1 MERYRLVMRYFLF
14 SDVHSNID
22 QLERFFHATVECL
35 DPEDRYV
42 CLGDLVHNG
51 GQYDDVRCIEMARQ
65 YKAQLV
71 KGNHDI
77 AVAAL
82 IEDDPIIAKL
92 FANTEDV
99 KYLTE
104 APKTM
109 TEDRHIFAHTLTGR
123 RLKAAEDSEAEF
135 REMDEI
141 NPQAAALFLGHSH
154 NRFKS
159 FRKDGGVI
167 RKIEADRINVFD
179 GAKHIVSAGTLGEYG
194 SEHSYL
200 IFDAGT
206 GIVERFRL

>member
-1 MERYRLVMRYFLF
+1 MRYFLF
-14 SDVHSNID
+14 SDVHGNID

-35 DPEDRYV
+35 DPEDKYV

-65 YKAQLV
+65 YKTQLV

-82 IEDDPIIAKL
+82 IEDDTRIARL
-92 FANTEDV
+92 FTNPEDV
-99 KYLTE
+99 MYLTK
-104 APKTM
+104 APLVVK
-109 TEDRHIFAHTLTGR
+109 EGSHVFAHTLTGR
-123 RLKAAEDSEAEF
+123 RLKEAEDSETEF
-135 REMDEI
+135 RQMGEI

-167 RKIEADRINVFD
+167 RKIEADIINVFD